1 MKTTPRV
8 EEPSKATTEIK
19 VPHGFEETSEQASE
33 LYRQLRQVQQANE
46 LLVLNLRKRE
56 MELAQLS
63 EEIERLHE
71 HQEAARRKFEREL
84 REYQQNCVTLKKGM
98 ESQEARCRQLEMDN
112 SELLRKLAW
121 VQDEWKQ
128 RLGSHQL
135 ES

>member
-1 MKTTPRV
+1 
-8 EEPSKATTEIK
+8 
-19 VPHGFEETSEQASE
+19 
-33 LYRQLRQVQQANE
+33 
-46 LLVLNLRKRE
+46 